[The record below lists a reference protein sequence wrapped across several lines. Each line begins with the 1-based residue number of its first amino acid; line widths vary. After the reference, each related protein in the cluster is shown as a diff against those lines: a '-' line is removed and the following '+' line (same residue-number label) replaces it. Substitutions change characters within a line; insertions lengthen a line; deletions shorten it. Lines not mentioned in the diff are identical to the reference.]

1 MSNQISKAISYEP
14 VDEYPLGYKYLSNR
28 EKKYYKIMNAKSGVL
43 YIYSPP
49 GFAKSAIMRNIAK
62 KLGAQYFDIRLSM
75 VDETDVGLFPMIDD
89 IIINGETKKVLHHV
103 VPDWAYLANEKL
115 TIIHFEELNRSTS
128 SVRNAALQ
136 ILLER
141 EIGTFFKFNDN
152 VLMCA
157 SGNLGEDDGTD
168 VEEFDAALNNR
179 LIQLEHELTFT
190 EWYEVYAKE
199 FVCPTIVDF
208 LKHHSDFYWKKAD
221 NKSKNKAYATPRSWT
236 FLSDYIWVNY
246 GKNKY
251 TYRNDDNGN
260 VILDID
266 GKPKQ
271 FRNYPPPIVWLED
284 IKQIGHGYIGASNV
298 RFFKYC
304 EDILKIS
311 IDDILN
317 NYDTIEN
324 DILSFSRD
332 KKSELLQTM
341 KERKVFKLNT
351 NQINNLL
358 KFLNTISDDEC
369 VGYLLHVLDKE
380 YVADLND
387 KKNTIEDFERNKK
400 IERFL
405 ADPILDKYRKVIW
418 GYVDDDE
425 PAPLLKK

>member
-1 MSNQISKAISYEP
+1 MSNNFSKSVGFEP
-14 VDEYPLGYKYLSNR
+14 SEEYPLGYKYLSDK

-49 GFAKSAIMRNIAK
+49 GFAKSAITRNIAK

-115 TIIHFEELNRSTS
+115 TIIHFEELNRSSS

-179 LIQLEHELTFT
+179 IIQLEHELPFT
-190 EWYEVYAKE
+190 EWYENYAKE
-199 FVCPTIVDF
+199 FICPTIVDF
-208 LKHHSDFYWKKAD
+208 LKNHGEYYWKKTD

-236 FLSDYIWVNY
+236 FLSDYIWVNF

-251 TYRNDDNGN
+251 TTRYDNDGN

-266 GKPKQ
+266 GTPKQ
-271 FRNYPPPIVWLED
+271 FRNFPSPIVWLND
-284 IKQIGHGYIGASNV
+284 IKQIGHGYIGVSNV

-311 IDDILN
+311 IDHILN
-317 NYDTIEN
+317 DYDSIEN
-324 DILSFSRD
+324 EIKSFSRD
-332 KKSELLQTM
+332 KKSELLQSM
-341 KERKVFKLNT
+341 KERKVSKLNID
-351 NQINNLL
+351 QINNLL

-380 YVADLND
+380 FVTDLNI
-387 KKNTIEDFERNKK
+387 KKNSIEDFENSKK
-400 IERFL
+400 IQNFL
-405 ADPILDKYRKVIW
+405 ADPILDKYRNVIW
-418 GYVDDDE
+418 GYVDDDK